1 MQVFN
6 CIVNRPA
13 SWREHA
19 KAIKL
24 DKKTYTSIKKV
35 HKRKESVTYL
45 NHRRER
51 EGGPGEDDEGS
62 CQNRHVKQKH
72 MMVAAFLAMER
83 DTLAWTP
90 QGQPNWAD
98 TSAVDESWGTPPRWK
113 MGSLRVNKAMEFI
126 STTPSGYHYYNV
138 KAITPTTMK
147 EWNKHWREIVMTV
160 AKGKKGHRDRIN
172 AKRCKDR
179 EDQGRRPERRGLDG
193 PSSIHGTIVS
203 ILPSRCLG
211 SFDFLS
217 LFFKSPFRFSM
228 GACYMYQVCLS
239 RSLSYKT
246 VIHHAHPETVCSI
259 IGIDIGQDQYV
270 HISGY
275 NVGSRLRFSLQS
287 TIPLVYIHCPGTA
300 PYKLPQCHFQISK
313 ELYLLQAHGARFF
326 VRFCLLKTSVAALPT
341 AAVQELVPRETL
353 QKHNLRLDRHAR
365 AGNSKGEDPIV
376 ESIDLGLIQFASIN
390 DRKDTF
396 RTARQNAAASKLL
409 DPWQYTDDIM
419 DSLLLLHSIPSET
432 MKTWEGVL
440 IENKFLAFEL
450 TVMRYVD
457 KAQKFRTGDFELH
470 VGDVRIPFK
479 NTKRDSKKVEL
490 ELDFSTH
497 VYFRN
502 RRTMEEALSNIE
514 RQTLS
519 WGTTV
524 PSWFQTQL
532 EVVGSKAWQ
541 SRLAPWIRPIIRINR
556 AMELLSW
563 PKSAG
568 YQYYDAQA
576 MATTTLMQWKEIR
589 DDGVRKMAKRKK
601 YLREKDARRWARN
614 AETQRRDQEGEK
626 LQEQGDG
633 PS

>member
-1 MQVFN
+1 MVF
-6 CIVNRPA
+6 IP
-13 SWREHA
+13 
-19 KAIKL
+19 L
-24 DKKTYTSIKKV
+24 
-35 HKRKESVTYL
+35 ESL
-45 NHRRER
+45 L
-51 EGGPGEDDEGS
+51 P
-62 CQNRHVKQKH
+62 
-72 MMVAAFLAMER
+72 
-83 DTLAWTP
+83 
-90 QGQPNWAD
+90 
-98 TSAVDESWGTPPRWK
+98 
-113 MGSLRVNKAMEFI
+113 
-126 STTPSGYHYYNV
+126 
-138 KAITPTTMK
+138 
-147 EWNKHWREIVMTV
+147 
-160 AKGKKGHRDRIN
+160 
-172 AKRCKDR
+172 
-179 EDQGRRPERRGLDG
+179 
-193 PSSIHGTIVS
+193 
-203 ILPSRCLG
+203 PSRLM
-211 SFDFLS
+211 
-217 LFFKSPFRFSM
+217 R
-228 GACYMYQVCLS
+228 
-239 RSLSYKT
+239 
-246 VIHHAHPETVCSI
+246 
-259 IGIDIGQDQYV
+259 
-270 HISGY
+270 
-275 NVGSRLRFSLQS
+275 
-287 TIPLVYIHCPGTA
+287 TI
-300 PYKLPQCHFQISK
+300 
-313 ELYLLQAHGARFF
+313 LLA
-326 VRFCLLKTSVAALPT
+326 VCLLKTSVAALPT

-365 AGNSKGEDPIV
+365 AGNSKGEVLCLNVVELGDHICSPDSSSVTSQDPIV
-376 ESIDLGLIQFASIN
+376 ESIDLGLIQFASVN

-396 RTARQNAAASKLL
+396 RSTARQNAAASKLL

-457 KAQKFRTGDFELH
+457 KAEKFRTGDFELH

-541 SRLAPWIRPIIRINR
+541 GGLAPWIQPIIRINR

-601 YLREKDARRWARN
+601 YLREKNARRWARN
-614 AETQRRDQEGEK
+614 AETRRRDQEGEK